1 MKAKAIRLEDGQDLL
16 NEVNNLVNEN
26 NITAGVI
33 LSAVGS
39 LKYSN
44 IRVPIMDGC
53 IKYINPINL
62 EIDNLHGTVSSN
74 GCHLH
79 ISVSDMTGSVLG
91 GHLMEGCIIRT
102 TCELVIGILDDV
114 SFDRKFDESTGFKE
128 LTIKSETL

>member
-44 IRVPIMDGC
+44 IRVPIIDGC